1 MSLFEKSCDY
11 THYHNAMLPSLS
23 PTPSLKYS
31 LHGVYSLLQTDGS
44 IIGGMVVEVGDK
56 YIDMS
61 TATKVKKIMQS
72 LRETV

>member
-1 MSLFEKSCDY
+1 
-11 THYHNAMLPSLS
+11 ML
-23 PTPSLKYS
+23 Y
-31 LHGVYSLLQTDGS
+31 VQTDSS

-61 TATKVKKIMQS
+61 TVTKVKRIMQS

>member
-1 MSLFEKSCDY
+1 MLFFV
-11 THYHNAMLPSLS
+11 LS
-23 PTPSLKYS
+23 
-31 LHGVYSLLQTDGS
+31 LQTDGS

-61 TATKVKKIMQS
+61 TVTKVKKIMQS